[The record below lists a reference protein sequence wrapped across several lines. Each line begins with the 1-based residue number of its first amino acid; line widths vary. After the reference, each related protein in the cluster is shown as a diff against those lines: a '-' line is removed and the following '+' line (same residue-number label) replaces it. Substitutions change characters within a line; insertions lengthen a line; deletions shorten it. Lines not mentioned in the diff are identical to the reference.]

1 MKKSGKPRGD
11 RVLTVPNALTLLRIL
26 AIPVVLMLLLEGE
39 DAAAATVFLLAALT
53 DFLDGRLARRQGGAW
68 TSHLGA
74 VLDPVADKLML
85 SSVAVVLAVR
95 GLLPAPLVAILVGRD
110 ILTLLGSVVF
120 LGKIKVNRV
129 GKAATAVLMASVA
142 VLRYRPGVSGET
154 LGEVL
159 FYTGLGLSLVAG
171 VLYVGTIK
179 GRVRGGKPGKSAGE
193 SPGGSR
199 GGPGGGR

>member
-1 MKKSGKPRGD
+1 VKKPGEHPTD

-26 AIPVVLMLLLEGE
+26 AIPVVLVLLLKGD
-39 DAAAATVFLLAALT
+39 DAAAATLFVLAAVT
-53 DFLDGRLARRQGGAW
+53 DFLDGRLARRRGGAG
-68 TSHLGA
+68 TSHLGTI
-74 VLDPVADKLML
+74 LDPLADKLML

-110 ILTLLGSVVF
+110 VLTLLGSIVF
-120 LGKIKVNRV
+120 RGKIRVNRV

-142 VLRYRPGVSGET
+142 VVMYRPGVSGEI
-154 LGEVL
+154 LGEVM

-179 GRVRGGKPGKSAGE
+179 KRARGGKPGKSC
-193 SPGGSR
+193 GG
-199 GGPGGGR
+199 GGCGAPGGGGR

>member
-53 DFLDGRLARRQGGAW
+53 DFLDGRLARRRGGAGS
-68 TSHLGA
+68 SHLGT
-74 VLDPVADKLML
+74 VLDPLADKLML

-95 GLLPAPLVAILVGRD
+95 GLLPGSLVAILVGRD
-110 ILTLLGSVVF
+110 VLTLLGSAVF
-120 LGKIKVNRV
+120 RGKIRVNRV

-142 VLRYRPGVSGET
+142 VVMYRPGVSGEN
-154 LGEVL
+154 LGEVM
-159 FYTGLGLSLVAG
+159 FYTGLGLSLIAG

-179 GRVRGGKPGKSAGE
+179 GRVRGGKLRK
-193 SPGGSR
+193 SR
-199 GGPGGGR
+199 GRSRGVPGDGR

>member
-53 DFLDGRLARRQGGAW
+53 DFLDGRLARRRGGAGS
-68 TSHLGA
+68 SHLGT
-74 VLDPVADKLML
+74 VLDPLADKLML

-95 GLLPAPLVAILVGRD
+95 GLLPASLVAILVGRD
-110 ILTLLGSVVF
+110 VLTLLGRAVF
-120 LGKIKVNRV
+120 RGKIRVNRV

-142 VLRYRPGVSGET
+142 VVMYRPGVSGEI
-154 LGEVL
+154 LGEVM
-159 FYTGLGLSLVAG
+159 FYTGLGLSLIAG

-179 GRVRGGKPGKSAGE
+179 GRVRGGKLRK
-193 SPGGSR
+193 SR
-199 GGPGGGR
+199 GRSRGVPGDGR

>member
-1 MKKSGKPRGD
+1 VKGSGSHRGD
-11 RVLTVPNALTLLRIL
+11 GVLTVPNTLTLLRIL
-26 AIPVVLMLLLEGE
+26 AIPVVLVLLLEGE
-39 DAAAATVFLLAALT
+39 DAVAATVFVLAAVT
-53 DFLDGRLARRQGGAW
+53 DFLDGRLARRRGGAG
-68 TSHLGA
+68 TSHLGT

-110 ILTLLGSVVF
+110 ILTLLGSIVF
-120 LGKIKVNRV
+120 RGKIRVNRV

-142 VLRYRPGVSGET
+142 VVMYRPGVSGEI
-154 LGEVL
+154 LGEVM

-179 GRVRGGKPGKSAGE
+179 GRVRGSRPGKS
-193 SPGGSR
+193 PGKSR
-199 GGPGGGR
+199 ETPGGGR

>member
-1 MKKSGKPRGD
+1 VKVPGNRSGD
-11 RVLTVPNALTLLRIL
+11 RVLTLPNALTLLRIL
-26 AIPVVLMLLLEGE
+26 AIPVVLVLLLEGE
-39 DAAAATVFLLAALT
+39 DAIAATVFVLAAVT
-53 DFLDGRLARRQGGAW
+53 DFLDGRLARRRGGAG

-74 VLDPVADKLML
+74 ALDPIADKLML

-110 ILTLLGSVVF
+110 VLTLLGSIVF
-120 LGKIKVNRV
+120 RGKIRVNRV

-142 VLRYRPGVSGET
+142 VVMYRPGVSGEI
-154 LGEVL
+154 LGEVM

-179 GRVRGGKPGKSAGE
+179 GRVRGGKPGKS
-193 SPGGSR
+193 PDGSR
-199 GGPGGGR
+199 GAAGGGRR

>member
-53 DFLDGRLARRQGGAW
+53 DFLDGRLARRRGGAGS
-68 TSHLGA
+68 SHLGT
-74 VLDPVADKLML
+74 VLDPLADKLML

-95 GLLPAPLVAILVGRD
+95 GLLPASLVAILVGRD
-110 ILTLLGSVVF
+110 VLTLLGRAVF
-120 LGKIKVNRV
+120 RGKIRVNRV

-142 VLRYRPGVSGET
+142 VVMYRPGGSGGI
-154 LGEVL
+154 LGEVM

-179 GRVRGGKPGKSAGE
+179 GCVRGGKLCK
-193 SPGGSR
+193 SR
-199 GGPGGGR
+199 GRSRGVPGDGR

>member
-1 MKKSGKPRGD
+1 
-11 RVLTVPNALTLLRIL
+11 LRIL
-26 AIPVVLMLLLEGE
+26 AIPVVLVLLLEGE
-39 DAAAATVFLLAALT
+39 DAVAATVFVLAAVT
-53 DFLDGRLARRQGGAW
+53 DFLDGRLARRRGGAG
-68 TSHLGA
+68 TSYLGT

-110 ILTLLGSVVF
+110 VLTLLGSAMF
-120 LGKIKVNRV
+120 RGKIRVNRV

-142 VLRYRPGVSGET
+142 VVMYRPGVSGEI
-154 LGEVL
+154 LGEMM

-179 GRVRGGKPGKSAGE
+179 GRVRGGKPGKSPGG

-199 GGPGGGR
+199 GAPGGGR

>member
-1 MKKSGKPRGD
+1 MKRPVDRAGKRLGD

-26 AIPVVLMLLLEGE
+26 AIPLVLFLLLEGE
-39 DAAAATVFLLAALT
+39 DVVAATVFVLAAAT
-53 DFLDGRLARRQGGAW
+53 DFFDGRLARRRGGAGA
-68 TSHLGA
+68 SYLGA

-95 GLLPAPLVAILVGRD
+95 GLLPAPLVAVLVGRD
-110 ILTLLGSVVF
+110 VLALLGSLVF
-120 LGKIKVNRV
+120 RGKIKVNKV

-142 VLRYRPGVSGET
+142 VVMYRPGIFGEIV
-154 LGEVL
+154 GEAM

-179 GRVRGGKPGKSAGE
+179 RRMGGKNPGAPGAG
-193 SPGGSR
+193 R
-199 GGPGGGR
+199 